1 MRTSLGRGIG
11 VLAATAIAATGFL
24 AAPTTAVGTAETT
37 SVGSVERAG
46 KPDRVVV
53 IVVDAL
59 SRELV
64 EKHDMTNVQKL
75 MADGVD
81 SPNGYLGHLG
91 SVTVVTHNILT
102 SGVQPKRSGWV
113 EEGYRDVDNVL
124 KAGKNK
130 MWLTSDWEADQIFK
144 VQKKA
149 GYPKL
154 ADYLHDLRPGSKVV
168 TVSPK
173 TYAGY
178 AFGGKGADS
187 IVTFS
192 SSEYDCDGA
201 ANGKDNWRGPDGV
214 NVPTYLSDPECG
226 RFYVESS
233 QTYDTEQ
240 KPARLYPLDGDRYT
254 IGKDPEHYGG
264 DVWAADAAISVM
276 QNEKDWSGVFVTLP
290 GVDKSAHMW
299 GGVTDKGPKGAK
311 GDQMTH
317 IENATKVADE
327 QVGRIIDQLRTS
339 GELDNTL
346 VVLTAD
352 HGQVPGKHFHG
363 LDDGSEDRGYYN
375 WYYGALANGDYLSPQ
390 PKLEPLVDTGN
401 IAMTYSDS
409 MLSAWVKSRRPSKLA
424 KVIDTMATRP
434 GVTAVWLREG
444 GKFVRQTPAR
454 YDRMTKK
461 EKRWFK
467 QHAQELLDTM
477 AAKHGPDVVATLG
490 DNTTYS
496 VAGDHGGIQ
505 RRAQQIPIVFYGA
518 DLGSEDLTGP
528 VRSVDVMATVMRQLG
543 IKPTKKLDG
552 KAWRLPKVG

>member
-1 MRTSLGRGIG
+1 MTTPLARGIG
-11 VLAATAIAATGFL
+11 VLAAAAVAATSFL
-24 AAPTTAVGTAETT
+24 ATPTTAAGSPAAQVATLEKAVTA
-37 SVGSVERAG
+37 
-46 KPDRVVV
+46 DRVVV

-64 EKHDMTNVQKL
+64 ERYDMTNVQKL
-75 MADGVD
+75 MSDGVD

-102 SGVQPKRSGWV
+102 SGVLPKRAGWV
-113 EEGYRDVDNVL
+113 SEGFRDLDDTL

-130 MWLTSDWEADQIFK
+130 VWVTSDWEAEQMFK

-154 ADYLHDLRPGSKVV
+154 ADYLHRMRPGSQVV

-178 AFGGKGADS
+178 AFGGQGADS

-192 SSEYDCDGA
+192 SADYDCD
-201 ANGKDNWRGPDGV
+201 KDGEDSWRGPDGV
-214 NVPTYLSDPECG
+214 NVPSYIAEPECG

-233 QTYDTEQ
+233 QPYDTLM
-240 KPARLYPLDGDRYT
+240 KPARMYPLDGNRYT

-264 DVWAADAAISVM
+264 DVWAADAAIQVM
-276 QNEKDWSGVFVTLP
+276 QHEKDWSGVFVTLP

-299 GGVTDKGPKGAK
+299 GGVIDEGAKGPKG
-311 GDQMTH
+311 DPMTH
-317 IENATKVADE
+317 IEEATRVADE
-327 QVGRIIDQLRTS
+327 QVGRIVEQLRTS

-363 LDDGSEDRGYYN
+363 LDDGAEDRGFYN
-375 WYYGALANGDYLSPQ
+375 WYYGALANGDYLDPQ

-401 IAMTYSDS
+401 VEMSYSDS
-409 MLSAWVKSRRPSKLA
+409 MISAWVRSRRPERLA
-424 KVIDTMATRP
+424 DVIDVMSTRP
-434 GVTAVWLREG
+434 GVTAVWLRQG
-444 GKFVRQTPAR
+444 KKFVRQTPVR
-454 YDRMTKK
+454 NDRMTKK

-467 QHAQELLDTM
+467 QHAQELLNTM
-477 AAKHGPDVVATLG
+477 AAKHGPDVVATLA
-490 DNTTYS
+490 DDTTYS

-528 VRSVDVMATVMRQLG
+528 VRSVDVMATVMEQLG
-543 IKPTKKLDG
+543 IEPTRKLDG
-552 KAWRLPKVG
+552 KAWPLPKAG